1 MTNNKDK
8 KTNELIFGKKS
19 SKLAI
24 WISLFYSGGLLY
36 LYFGLGYTEY
46 SSEQI
51 IIGLLIF
58 LFIFIL
64 STFYESNHVGVDQS
78 GISIMNSIND
88 KKRVQVSFDQIQKI
102 EFYLPNDGE
111 GESALFNIRIKIK
124 GQMKRIQKT
133 IGLSKKEIRSLA
145 EILEEKGI
153 EVKCD
158 ALIKYESKNNKS

>member
-1 MTNNKDK
+1 MEKE
-8 KTNELIFGKKS
+8 KTKNPDELIFGKKS

-58 LFIFIL
+58 LFIFML
-64 STFYESNHVGVDQS
+64 SIFYESNHVSVDQS

-102 EFYLPNDGE
+102 EFYNDPE
-111 GESALFNIRIKIK
+111 GALFHIRIKIK

-145 EILEEKGI
+145 EILEERGLRLN
-153 EVKCD
+153 VM
-158 ALIKYESKNNKS
+158 L